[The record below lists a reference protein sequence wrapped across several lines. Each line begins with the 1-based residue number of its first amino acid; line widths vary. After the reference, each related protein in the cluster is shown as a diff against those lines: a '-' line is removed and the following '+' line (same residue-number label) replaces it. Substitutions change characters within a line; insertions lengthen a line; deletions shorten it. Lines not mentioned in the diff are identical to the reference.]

1 MAARRARIT
10 TPNFASSGDGF
21 RIYAEK
27 VDQWKDVCVL
37 TKDMHTVRPIGGSGI
52 QFCFL
57 LIVSSLVM
65 TISVCGFAITL
76 NRLYNEI

>member
-1 MAARRARIT
+1 MAAGRARIT
-10 TPNFASSGDGF
+10 TPNFVSSGDGF

-37 TKDMHTVRPIGGSGI
+37 TKDKHTVRPIGGSGI

-57 LIVSSLVM
+57 LIVSSFCHKNGCVWLCYH
-65 TISVCGFAITL
+65 SKL
-76 NRLYNEI
+76 NI